1 MPATF
6 TKPADTIVESS
17 PHLLKKTAND
27 VATVNLLRRFLE
39 THRALDSFK

>member
-6 TKPADTIVESS
+6 TKADTTVESS

-27 VATVNLLRRFLE
+27 VGSVNLLHKFLE